1 MGDKISLRVCHSRPI
16 STFYGT
22 LNSEMSSWHN
32 SCRGFAYRSARWF
45 NGALIERFLGLAT
58 TRILCRHLAS
68 FSPTEIAISV
78 SQPPAPR
85 FTHAPAS
92 EREQDRGR
100 KPRFPRKLGE
110 VWVGKVAR
118 TPVAGLQSGATRDQ
132 NSYQFTQF
140 TVMWA
145 LATLQW
151 SVGI

>member
-1 MGDKISLRVCHSRPI
+1 LPASVSYSRPI
-16 STFYGT
+16 FMRFRDFDFETAI
-22 LNSEMSSWHN
+22 WD
-32 SCRGFAYRSARWF
+32 CRSAVMMNQRQPQSDV
-45 NGALIERFLGLAT
+45 ASIERFLGLAT

-68 FSPTEIAISV
+68 FSPTEIATSV

-92 EREQDRGR
+92 EREHDRRR

-118 TPVAGLQSGATRDQ
+118 TPVAGLQSGATWDQ

-140 TVMWA
+140 AVMWA